1 MTAAAVALSGSGGVL
16 VASASSEVRDQVQ
29 RKLRLHGPVHTAL
42 GGAEALAK
50 LESGQWQTLFLDRR
64 LPDLNAEELSGIIE
78 RRYPGVELVLIDS
91 TPEGLQTNVAGWMR
105 DGRQASSS
113 GPGRRPVQVQK
124 GEMPLPGMI
133 GDTSP
138 MREVYRK
145 VRLVAGRE
153 TTVLITGPT
162 GSGKDLVAR
171 ALHQLSAR
179 SGNGFFV
186 LNCAAIPE
194 TLVESELF
202 GYARGAFT
210 GASQTYAGR
219 ILAAQ
224 GGTLFLDEIGDLP
237 LAAQSKLLRF
247 LEQKEIQKL
256 GSTETARADV
266 RVVAATHQDLP
277 EAVECGR
284 FREDL
289 FFRLSAFPIQL
300 APLAERRGDL
310 LQLANH
316 FLSRLPEKGTP
327 LRLDHVAGQKLEAHS
342 WPGNVRELQQVLER
356 AAILADGSS
365 TLLPEHVVFSP
376 LRKSVVSR
384 GEACSQH

>member
-1 MTAAAVALSGSGGVL
+1 MTAAAVALPGPGGVL

-29 RKLRLHGPVHTAL
+29 RKLRLHGPVHTAQ

-50 LESGQWQTLFLDRR
+50 LESGDWQVLFLDRR

-91 TPEGLQTNVAGWMR
+91 TPEGLQTNMAGWMR
-105 DGRQASSS
+105 DGRTASGSS
-113 GPGRRPVQVQK
+113 RGPVQVQK

-153 TTVLITGPT
+153 TTVLVTGPT

-186 LNCAAIPE
+186 LNCAAIPD

-277 EAVECGR
+277 EAVECGK

-316 FLSRLPEKGTP
+316 FLSRLPERGTL
-327 LRLDHVAGQKLEAHS
+327 LRLDLIAGQKLEAHS

-365 TLLPEHVVFSP
+365 TLLPEHIVFSP
-376 LRKSVVSR
+376 LRKSVISQ